1 MAFLLDVKNL
11 SKIYPAGS
19 ENVQALKNVH
29 FHLEEGQFASLM
41 GPSGCGKSTLLH
53 LLGGMETPTEGEVW
67 LEGKALHFQGDE
79 ELSQLR
85 RSSIG
90 FVFQFFHL
98 LPHLSAIENVE
109 VPLLLKGESGSQA
122 REKAAHLLDQV
133 GLGNKMSRRPAQLSG
148 GEQQRV
154 AIARALVHQPRLLLA
169 DEPTG
174 NLDTVNGKAILDLLR
189 QVAAQQKCTV
199 LMATHSRE
207 SAEWGDMVIMMRDGQ
222 VHGIYP
228 VHR

>member
-1 MAFLLDVKNL
+1 MALLVDVKNL

-19 ENVQALKNVH
+19 ENVQAVQGVN
-29 FHLEEGQFASLM
+29 FHVDEGQITSLM

-53 LLGGMETPTEGEVW
+53 LLGGMQSPTSGEIWVSG
-67 LEGKALHFQGDE
+67 EALHGRGDE
-79 ELSQLR
+79 ALSQYR
-85 RSSIG
+85 QSTIG

-98 LPHLSAIENVE
+98 LPHLDAVENVE
-109 VPLLLKGESGSQA
+109 LPLLIQGLSALEA
-122 REKAAHLLDQV
+122 RDKARDLLNRV
-133 GLGNKMSRRPAQLSG
+133 GLGNKEKRRPSQLSG

-154 AIARALVHQPRLLLA
+154 AIARALVHGPKLLLA

-174 NLDTVNGKAILDLLR
+174 NLDMANGKAILDLIR
-189 QVAAQQKCTV
+189 KVSSQQNCAV

-207 SAEWGDMVIMMRDGQ
+207 AAEWGDMVIMMRDGQ

-228 VHR
+228 VRK

>member
-1 MAFLLDVKNL
+1 MALLLDVKNL

-19 ENVQALKNVH
+19 ENVQAVKNVN
-29 FHLEEGQFASLM
+29 FNLEEGQFSSLM

-53 LLGGMETPTEGEVW
+53 LIGGMQAPTSGEIW
-67 LEGKALHFQGDE
+67 LSGKAIHGQADE
-79 ELSQLR
+79 FLSR
-85 RSSIG
+85 FRGSTIG

-98 LPHLSAIENVE
+98 LPHFDAVENVE
-109 VPLLLKGESGSQA
+109 LPLLIQGESAAKA
-122 REKAAHLLDQV
+122 RSKARDILDKV
-133 GLGNKMSRRPAQLSG
+133 GLGGKEKRRPSQLSG

-154 AIARALVHQPRLLLA
+154 AIARALVHGPRLLLA

-174 NLDTVNGKAILDLLR
+174 NLDMANGKSILDLIR
-189 QVAAQQKCTV
+189 KVANLQGCAV

-228 VHR
+228 VRR

>member
-1 MAFLLDVKNL
+1 MALLLDVKNL

-19 ENVQALKNVH
+19 ENVQAVKGVN
-29 FHLEEGQFASLM
+29 FHVEEGQITSVM

-53 LLGGMETPTEGEVW
+53 LLGGMQSPTAGEIW
-67 LEGKALHFQGDE
+67 LSGKALHGQNDE
-79 ELSQLR
+79 NLSQYR
-85 RSSIG
+85 QSTIG

-98 LPHLSAIENVE
+98 LPHLDAVENTE
-109 VPLLLKGESGSQA
+109 LPLLIQGLSASEA
-122 REKAAHLLDQV
+122 RDKARDVLDRV
-133 GLGNKMSRRPAQLSG
+133 GLGTKEKRRPSQLSG

-154 AIARALVHQPRLLLA
+154 AIARALVHGPKLLLA

-174 NLDTVNGKAILDLLR
+174 NLDMATGKAILDLIR
-189 QVAAQQKCTV
+189 KVSNQQNCAV

-207 SAEWGDMVIMMRDGQ
+207 ASEWGDMVIMMRDGQ

-228 VHR
+228 IRK